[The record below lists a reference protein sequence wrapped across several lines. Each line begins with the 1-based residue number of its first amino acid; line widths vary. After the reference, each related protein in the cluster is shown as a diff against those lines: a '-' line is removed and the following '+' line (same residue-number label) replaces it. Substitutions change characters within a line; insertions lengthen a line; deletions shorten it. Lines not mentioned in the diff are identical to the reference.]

1 MRPIPFALNTK
12 AISSMTDKGSCLVL
26 PQGLPL
32 MPHGK
37 RSSSGL
43 KRLDTPTSKMAA
55 LTHNIDVLET
65 HLATMDRDILR
76 NGDSWIGFSYNTKKS
91 DVRKYVA
98 HLLYVAKLTLNDWTN
113 YDEQ

>member
-1 MRPIPFALNTK
+1 
-12 AISSMTDKGSCLVL
+12 
-26 PQGLPL
+26 
-32 MPHGK
+32 
-37 RSSSGL
+37 
-43 KRLDTPTSKMAA
+43 MAA

-76 NGDSWIGFSYNTKKS
+76 NGDSWIGFGYNTKKS